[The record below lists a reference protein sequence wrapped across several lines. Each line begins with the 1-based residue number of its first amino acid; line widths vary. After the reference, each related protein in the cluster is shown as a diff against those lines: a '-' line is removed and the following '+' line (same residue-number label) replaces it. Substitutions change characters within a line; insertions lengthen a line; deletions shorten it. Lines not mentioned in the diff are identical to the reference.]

1 MQAFGKV
8 LSRIIDLMTV
18 ISGLAIAL
26 MMVHIVLDVLL
37 RNVFN
42 YPLPGTITIVSYYY
56 MAIAAFMPLAFA
68 EQKSAHISVE
78 VVTELMPK
86 GVQRHLAGW
95 MLLLSAVIFA
105 LLTVRSWEEAVVKY
119 EVKASVVQGVD
130 SLPIWPTYFV
140 LPLGCLLMFLV
151 VIYKFTVYLT
161 GQVSGLDTDRAAAD
175 LDADRLS

>member
-1 MQAFGKV
+1 MKSLGRL
-8 LSRIIDLMTV
+8 LSWFIDSMTV

-26 MMVHIVLDVLL
+26 MMVHITLDVVM
-37 RNVFN
+37 RNFFN

-78 VVTELMPK
+78 VVTEMMPK

-95 MLLLSAVIFA
+95 MLLFSAAVFA
-105 LLTVRSWEEAVVKY
+105 LMTLRSWEEAVSKY
-119 EVKASVVQGVD
+119 GIKASIVQGED
-130 SLPIWPTYFV
+130 SLPVWPTYFL

-151 VIYKFTVYLT
+151 VAYKFVIYLT
-161 GQVSGLDTDRAAAD
+161 RQESGLDTERAAPTS
-175 LDADRLS
+175 DAD

>member
-1 MQAFGKV
+1 MYAFGKL
-8 LSRIIDLMTV
+8 LSRIIDWMTV

-37 RNVFN
+37 RNFFN
-42 YPLPGTITIVSYYY
+42 YPLPGTMTIVSYYY

-105 LLTVRSWEEAVVKY
+105 LMTVRSWGEAMSKY
-119 EVKASVVQGVD
+119 GIKASIVQGED
-130 SLPIWPTYFV
+130 SLPVWPTYFF
-140 LPLGCLLMFLV
+140 LPVGCLLMFMV
-151 VIYKFTVYLT
+151 VAYKFIVYLT
-161 GQVSGLDTDRAAAD
+161 RQESGLDIERAAPEPEAD
-175 LDADRLS
+175 

>member
-1 MQAFGKV
+1 MHSFGKV
-8 LSRIIDLMTV
+8 LTKIIDSMTV

-37 RNVFN
+37 RNFFN

-78 VVTELMPK
+78 VITEQMPK
-86 GVQRHLAGW
+86 SVQRHLAGW
-95 MLLLSAVIFA
+95 MLLFSAAVFA
-105 LLTVRSWEEAVVKY
+105 LLTVRSWGEAVGKY
-119 EVKASVVQGVD
+119 EIKASVVQGVD
-130 SLPIWPTYFV
+130 SLPVWPTYFF

-151 VIYKFTVYLT
+151 VIYKFIVYLT
-161 GQVSGLDTDRAAAD
+161 GQKSGLDTERAAAATS
-175 LDADRLS
+175 DAD

>member
-1 MQAFGKV
+1 MHTFGKF
-8 LSRIIDLMTV
+8 LTKFIESMAV

-42 YPLPGTITIVSYYY
+42 YPLPGTIAIVSYYY

-78 VVTELMPK
+78 VITELMPK
-86 GVQRHLAGW
+86 GIQRHLAGW
-95 MLLLSAVIFA
+95 MLLLSATVFA
-105 LLTVRSWEEAVVKY
+105 LLTVRSWGEAVGKY
-119 EVKASVVQGVD
+119 EINASVVQGGD
-130 SLPIWPTYFV
+130 SLPVWPTYFF

-151 VIYKFTVYLT
+151 VIYKFIVYLT
-161 GQVSGLDTDRAAAD
+161 GQESGLDTERAVAATS
-175 LDADRLS
+175 DAG